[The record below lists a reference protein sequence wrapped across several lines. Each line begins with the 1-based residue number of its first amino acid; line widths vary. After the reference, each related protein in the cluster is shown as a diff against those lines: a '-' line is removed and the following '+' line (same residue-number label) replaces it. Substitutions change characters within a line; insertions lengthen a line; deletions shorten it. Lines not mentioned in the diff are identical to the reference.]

1 MVAPLKSFFFCSSE
15 FDWCL
20 VCYPHGVVN
29 MSQVTLWRNGL
40 LCHPSARGTQQLVL
54 YYLYGTLAIVYRG
67 CTYHLPVTIY
77 FDPPYPAC
85 APRCFLTPT
94 GDMAIKPRH
103 KHASETGRIY
113 LPYLANWNPMD
124 AKLGHLLAL
133 MASTFSEDPPLFSI
147 RASSQ
152 SGLVPSSVRPS
163 SSYGPS
169 IHPPSPASSSSTSTN
184 VAPHPSAIASS
195 SAFPS
200 ISPPLSRRE
209 QLQRDVENLIKE
221 RWTPIVLPLARRT
234 QRLNEIKVRLDARS
248 LMIQNASKALSDS
261 SARLDE
267 GMAATAEAT
276 TAVQRSLAE
285 LKTQKEPD
293 ADSVAPADGL
303 SKQIWELTCEERYRE
318 DLVGGY
324 DLALSCK
331 ALKLEDVLKGL
342 RENFRCLF
350 MARQLKKKAVLAIN
364 QRASPFP

>member
-1 MVAPLKSFFFCSSE
+1 MAAR
-15 FDWCL
+15 
-20 VCYPHGVVN
+20 
-29 MSQVTLWRNGL
+29 SQHHERLLQQLRHYADVGRLRRDVEQLLHQIDTLRPNVGTF
-40 LCHPSARGTQQLVL
+40 ARGTQQLVL

-234 QRLNEIKVRLDARS
+234 QRLNEIKVNDL
-248 LMIQNASKALSDS
+248 LLEQM
-261 SARLDE
+261 
-267 GMAATAEAT
+267 GMAH
-276 TAVQRSLAE
+276 VHS
-285 LKTQKEPD
+285 
-293 ADSVAPADGL
+293 
-303 SKQIWELTCEERYRE
+303 
-318 DLVGGY
+318 
-324 DLALSCK
+324 
-331 ALKLEDVLKGL
+331 
-342 RENFRCLF
+342 
-350 MARQLKKKAVLAIN
+350 
-364 QRASPFP
+364 